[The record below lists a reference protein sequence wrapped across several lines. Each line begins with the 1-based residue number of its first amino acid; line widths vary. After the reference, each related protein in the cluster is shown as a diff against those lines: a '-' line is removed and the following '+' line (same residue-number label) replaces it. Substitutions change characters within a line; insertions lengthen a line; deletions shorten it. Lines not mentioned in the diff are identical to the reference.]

1 MRLPQLARA
10 DLDDLRALDLHRRTP
25 LWFYVLREAEVTAG
39 GHHLGP
45 LGGRIVSEVVVGLI
59 RGDRQSYLRQDP
71 DWTPTYG
78 SADSFTMVDLLT
90 AAGAVASLT

>member
-1 MRLPQLARA
+1 LPPSSDQ
-10 DLDDLRALDLHRRTP
+10 
-25 LWFYVLREAEVTAG
+25 V
-39 GHHLGP
+39 
-45 LGGRIVSEVVVGLI
+45 IVGLI

-90 AAGAVASLT
+90 AAGTVATIT